1 MNIKKIYVA
10 LIALFALINIT
21 GCSNPFQKEAIIVN
35 NTTKDT
41 DIKENQNDTNIKID
55 NNENIIIEDID
66 EIDAQNE
73 EEIVNY
79 FEETEDNVTHTLN
92 NSDNSETSK
101 NKVTNFFVDA
111 IDFIFYE
118 KEING
123 VKFNDLTDSAKSKI
137 LNVVDRV
144 DTSIE
149 NKFPNYKENIKD
161 NSTKVYTE
169 VSDKIKEGINYL
181 EEKTEDKIGT
191 ENYDNL
197 KDNYEEVKDK
207 TKNGF
212 DKIKDV
218 IVSTKDKIKNWY
230 EEKTGK

>member
-21 GCSNPFQKEAIIVN
+21 GCSNPFQKETIIVN
-35 NTTKDT
+35 NTTKDN
-41 DIKENQNDTNIKID
+41 DIKENQNDINTKTD

-218 IVSTKDKIKNWY
+218 IVGTKDKIKNWY